1 MDLQFE
7 LFGSS
12 DIMVKVHGL
21 GELGFRASGCRDSGW
36 VRIEEGCVDGVCPHL
51 TSGKKP

>member
-1 MDLQFE
+1 MIWIYSPNFWVL
-7 LFGSS
+7 GH
-12 DIMVKVHGL
+12 HGEG